1 MNRASLLSLLLLSCL
16 TTPLIAVELSGNIN
30 SEFRYF
36 ANPPLN
42 PQQHNENFALSAK
55 LEMAKEWDNG
65 YQLILFTPYLRLD
78 QGDSERT
85 QFDIRELIWSKA
97 ANEWELRVGIGQLFW
112 GVSESQHLVDIIN
125 QTDLVAEPDGDEK
138 LGQPMINLAL
148 IRDWGTVD
156 LLLLPYFRERT
167 FAGKNGRLRPAIL
180 VEQNNPRY
188 ESSRKQYHR
197 DIALRWSHYKGDWD
211 FGLSYFNGTSREPD
225 FLLNGQQLQP
235 YYRQIEQLGIDLQA
249 TKEGWLWKLEAI
261 QRRNREGHYN
271 AATLGFEYSFYGVYE
286 SSTDVG
292 LVVEY
297 LYDSRDNS
305 APSAFQNDLMLGLRF
320 ALNDTQS
327 SEALIGT
334 LTDIENGSIIYSV
347 EASRRLGDNWK
358 ATLEGR
364 IFQNIA
370 TTDPLYSYRQDDYL
384 QLQLGYY
391 F

>member
-1 MNRASLLSLLLLSCL
+1 MHRKLPLALLLSSL

-36 ANPPLN
+36 ANPPLSS
-42 PQQHNENFALSAK
+42 QQHNENLALSAK
-55 LEMAKEWDNG
+55 LELVKEWDDG

-78 QGDSERT
+78 QGDAERS

-97 ANEWELRVGIGQLFW
+97 ADEWELRVGIGQLFW

-148 IRDWGTVD
+148 IRNWGTVD
-156 LLLLPYFRERT
+156 LFLLPYFRQRT
-167 FAGKNGRLRPAIL
+167 FAGKNGRLRPTVLI
-180 VEQNNPRY
+180 EQNNPRY
-188 ESSRKQYHR
+188 ESSKKQYHR

-211 FGLSYFNGTSREPD
+211 FGLSYFKGTSREPD
-225 FLLNGQQLQP
+225 FLLNGQRLQP

-261 QRRNREGHYN
+261 QRRNRESHYN

-297 LYDSRDNS
+297 LYDSRDDN

-347 EASRRLGDNWK
+347 EASRRLNDNWK

-364 IFQNIA
+364 IFKDIA